1 MAGRIYL
8 EFGDQ
13 AGGFLRSGN
22 WAAIGISDLAYETAV
37 VALTNSNVLS
47 STFGVATTG
56 FPAATSS
63 QYSLVTTTAV
73 MTFNTAI
80 GSAIQVTIPAPVASM
95 FGGDGVTVD
104 ITNPGVAAFIIA
116 ALGFL
121 TDVSGNPAALFVGGV
136 KSSRRVEQSG

>member
-37 VALTNSNVLS
+37 VALTNAAVLS

-73 MTFNTAI
+73 MTFNTAV
-80 GSAIQVTIPAPVASM
+80 GSSIQVTIPAPVAAM
-95 FGGDGVTVD
+95 FGTDGVTVD
-104 ITNPGVAAFIIA
+104 RTNPLVAAFVGA

-121 TDVSGNPAALFVGGV
+121 TDSAGNPASLFISGV
-136 KSSRRVEQSG
+136 KSSRKVEQNG